1 MERSTSPFIVVV
13 GVCASGKTT
22 LVDGLC
28 ARGYRAR
35 SVAQEHSAVP
45 RLWTF
50 HAPDFL
56 VVLDCGLATI
66 RKRRRVPWGE
76 ERLQAQRRRLSHAR
90 RHCQLYL
97 CTDDLSVEEMID
109 CVLSALEKYQ
119 NEGNWRSEDDYPPN
133 LPLVD
138 KP

>member
-1 MERSTSPFIVVV
+1 MVGYGKIYFSLIVVV

-28 ARGYRAR
+28 PGAGAR

-56 VVLDCGLATI
+56 VVLDGGLATI

-97 CTDDLSVEEMID
+97 CTDDLSVEELID
-109 CVLSALEKYQ
+109 YVLSALVKYQ
-119 NEGNWRSEDDYPPN
+119 NEGNW
-133 LPLVD
+133 
-138 KP
+138 